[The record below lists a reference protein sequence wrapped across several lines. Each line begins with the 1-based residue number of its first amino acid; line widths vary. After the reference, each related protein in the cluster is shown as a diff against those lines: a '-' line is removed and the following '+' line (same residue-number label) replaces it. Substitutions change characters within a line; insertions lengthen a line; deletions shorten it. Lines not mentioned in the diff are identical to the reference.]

1 MKKIFSSMLLLIAG
15 AFIMTAQAV
24 SYQMWI
30 GGVQVNDDNKDDIN
44 PAGKTSGKI
53 LYMPDSKIL
62 LFQDVTMSTEKC
74 CIDISVAGVTVL
86 FAGVNNFTST
96 NATTFYADKPITL
109 LGYTAGY
116 KDARVTF
123 DCTSE
128 SNYTSLFF
136 ANGGKLEISGMYL
149 TLKSKHWSLYC
160 RNDTEQPA
168 TLSTARSE
176 LNVIA
181 GEEYPAVR
189 GFDSW
194 EMKGYGRLV
203 DGATY
208 DTSSKKSVNSN
219 GEVVSNVTLKNALY
233 VGDYMVSTFDIEGE
247 KEINPGYELTN
258 GTITYDGKNRQLV
271 LRDVKYES
279 DDYSFID
286 NCNIDGLEIMSIG
299 TNNIT
304 CKGYAMRLS
313 SNTLLSS
320 TGILRLTSTQSS
332 AISSERTC
340 NVTVNMET
348 LEAKGKNF
356 GFFGRQGGTLTL
368 KQFNDDAVYK
378 FAGEKNANVYTGNLV
393 MDGMDIWTNN
403 TYFYDSYIR
412 RSGGEI
418 AATDNIDVATWF
430 KSKSQFTYYPI
441 YVAGTQVSSRNQ
453 NNIFSPYIT
462 SGTVFYAP
470 STKTL
475 TLNGVQMEATG
486 DDAPVG
492 IIINTKD
499 ETTLNFT
506 GADQNWTTNS
516 DVILVAGV
524 KGNVTITGNCNRVY
538 LTSTAEC
545 GINTGAGTNI
555 TINTSG
561 YFGAKGAKY
570 GYYGGGATSDALTL
584 HKDKSDIWGYVF
596 EGAVGAIYNVKN
608 LNLDNMDYSYNTIV
622 GRAYG
627 CYFDPDKEAVMQ
639 NGGIRAKG
647 SVGFQSIKEA
657 LPISIC
663 GKQLNRTIESS
674 YDIYVG
680 SPYISSGPKS
690 VAYNPKT
697 KTLTLNDAA
706 INCTDSEN
714 NAIQLFNNAEVTVNV
729 KGDNNVKTS
738 GSVGVWVGNGAKATF
753 EGDGILDVKG
763 RSWGIYTFS
772 NSVTTIQGDLLLK
785 ATGDDFYCGIGCNN
799 GGLYNESLV
808 IGGNAVVNAING
820 IEMLGSLTLKDG
832 QQVVEPAGAVVKKV
846 DGKGWG
852 VYESES
858 STAIARNV
866 VIQPADYTG
875 IQSMPNGQWSMVNGQ
890 WYDLSGRKVKNP
902 SKGIFIQNGKKKLK
916 N

>member
-1 MKKIFSSMLLLIAG
+1 MKKIFTSMLLLIAG
-15 AFIMTAQAV
+15 AFIITAQAD
-24 SYQMWI
+24 SYQIWV
-30 GGVQVNDDNKDDIN
+30 GGVQVTDDNRLDIN
-44 PAGKTSGKI
+44 PEGKTAGTIKYIASSKV
-53 LYMPDSKIL
+53 LY
-62 LFQDVTMSTEKC
+62 FQNVTMSTDKC
-74 CIDISVAGVTVL
+74 CISVQMEGVTVD
-86 FAGVNNFTST
+86 FYGENTFTST
-96 NATTFYADKPITL
+96 DANTFYATKPVTL
-109 LGYTAGY
+109 LGVDRRGCSA
-116 KDARVTF
+116 TF
-123 DCTSE
+123 NCTSE
-128 SNYTSLFF
+128 SKALCSLWFRS
-136 ANGGKLEISGMYL
+136 GGNLTISDLYL
-149 TLKSKHWSLYC
+149 TLTSTHWGLYGPD
-160 RNDTEQPA
+160 DTEQSA
-168 TLSTARSE
+168 KLRTSASEIKVTAGD
-176 LNVIA
+176 NYA
-181 GEEYPAVR
+181 AVKQ
-189 GFDSW
+189 FDDW
-194 EMKGYGRLV
+194 EMYDNGRLL

-208 DTSSKKSVNSN
+208 DTSSKKTINSK
-219 GEVVSNVTLKNALY
+219 GEVASSVTLKNGLY
-233 VGDYMVSTFDIEGE
+233 VGAHMVSTSFSGQE
-247 KEINPGYELTN
+247 EIKPGPGLTA
-258 GTITYDGKNRQLV
+258 GTITYDRANKQLI
-271 LRDVKYES
+271 LRDVKYSSE
-279 DDYSFID
+279 DYSFID
-286 NCNIDGLEIMSIG
+286 NCNIDGLEIMSIA

-304 CKGYAMRLS
+304 CKGEAMKLR

-320 TGILRLTSTQSS
+320 TGILRLTSTNSA
-332 AISSERTC
+332 AISTYRDC

-348 LEAKGKNF
+348 LEVKGKTY
-356 GFFGRQGGTLTL
+356 GFFGQSSGTLTL
-368 KQFNDDAVYK
+368 KQFNSDAVYK
-378 FAGEKNANVYTGNLV
+378 FAGEQNGNVYTGNLV

-453 NNIFSPYIT
+453 SNIFSPYIT

-820 IEMLGSLTLKDG
+820 IKMLGSLTLKDG
-832 QQVVEPAGAVVKKV
+832 QQVVEPAGAVVKEV
-846 DGKGWG
+846 EGKGWG
-852 VYESES
+852 VYASES
-858 STAIARNV
+858 STAIAQNV
-866 VIQPADYTG
+866 VIQPADYTA
-875 IQSMPNGQWSMVNGQ
+875 IQSMANGQWPMVNGQ
-890 WYDLSGRKVKNP
+890 WYDLQGRKVKNP
-902 SKGIFIQNGKKKLK
+902 SKGIFIQNGKKVIK
-916 N
+916 